1 MSALPALAGIVLLVQ
16 SQNPAM
22 DLTSKN
28 WQLVTADGRIVAS
41 GMTNVQCAKLR
52 EFRRQVAPKPDRIGS
67 QPAIAQENCT
77 KQ

>member
-1 MSALPALAGIVLLVQ
+1 MSALPALAGIVLLAQ

-28 WQLVTADGRIVAS
+28 WQLVTAAGRVVAS
-41 GMTNVQCAKLR
+41 GMTTIECAKLR
-52 EFRRQVAPKPDRIGS
+52 ELRRRQVAP
-67 QPAIAQENCT
+67 AIVQENCT